1 MPYVTSSDRT
11 TSVTTE
17 RNNGNQNTPQWDKI
31 QIREDN
37 LDRIITTDNYAARLA
52 YLTTKIVNNME
63 NYMKPPGKRS
73 TQQIIYHVGTLYPK
87 RYNYKL
93 NRYVTMYIN
102 RCL

>member
-1 MPYVTSSDRT
+1 MSHHQIGLLASQPKEIMAIKTHHS
-11 TSVTTE
+11 E
-17 RNNGNQNTPQWDKI
+17 
-31 QIREDN
+31 IREDN
-37 LDRIITTDNYAARLA
+37 VDRIITADNYERACLA

-63 NYMKPPGKRS
+63 NYMKPPGNRS

-87 RYNYKL
+87 RWNYKL